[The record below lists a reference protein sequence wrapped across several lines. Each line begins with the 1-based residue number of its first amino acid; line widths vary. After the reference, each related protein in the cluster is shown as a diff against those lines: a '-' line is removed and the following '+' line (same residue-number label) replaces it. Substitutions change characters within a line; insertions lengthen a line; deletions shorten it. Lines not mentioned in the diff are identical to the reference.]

1 MQHPPSHVLL
11 RQTLTMITPLI
22 EYNEEMER
30 LRGPLEPFA
39 VKSATEE
46 AAKERLSEEES
57 SSTTVSNV
65 LRCSAAATSESDSV
79 VE

>member
-1 MQHPPSHVLL
+1 
-11 RQTLTMITPLI
+11 MITPLI

-46 AAKERLSEEES
+46 AAKERREEGEVDKRES
-57 SSTTVSNV
+57 RAEARKREREEREMEEV
-65 LRCSAAATSESDSV
+65 RIGAYE
-79 VE
+79 VEEVYL